1 MKSKMFEFLCK
12 KGLLNALSDEKIIYL
27 LKKFRD
33 DNRKIIWN
41 NISNDRMKN
50 ILFAL
55 EERAFRYFW
64 DYDLKGQQI
73 ACWKSLNKDE
83 RITLW
88 KKLSY
93 EGKKYIWFVISNMD
107 EKCELL
113 AGMERKER
121 VDFVCDLNVKEQSK
135 IWSYF
140 DSIDFLSWWRWWL
153 RSHRYYLELWHQ
165 HLNWE
170 ERLTLWERLPWND
183 QIKLWN
189 VIASKPY
196 EKNIIDW
203 SCRIDLWEHLDW
215 NERINFWKRLNNHD
229 IEMAKDLKEHL
240 SEEQRMALKEKMQDF
255 YGTLK
260 KWHSKKYIEL

>member
-1 MKSKMFEFLCK
+1 MKSKVFEFLCK

-55 EERAFRYFW
+55 EEHTFRYFW
-64 DYDLKGQQI
+64 DYELRI
-73 ACWKSLNKDE
+73 ERIIFWYSLTQDE
-83 RITLW
+83 RNILW

-93 EGKKYIWFVISNMD
+93 EGKKYIFFITSD
-107 EKCELL
+107 ITKKCELL
-113 AGMERKER
+113 VFMERKER
-121 VDFVCDLNVKEQSK
+121 IEFICNLIIAEQSK
-135 IWSYF
+135 IWPYL
-140 DSIDFLSWWRWWL
+140 DSIDFLSWWRWPYH
-153 RSHRYYLELWHQ
+153 SHRNYHELWHQ
-165 HLNWE
+165 HLKWE
-170 ERLTLWERLPWND
+170 ERVTLWERLPWND

-203 SCRIDLWEHLDW
+203 SCRIDLWEHIDW